1 MTPGTTRSEMAS
13 LRGGTGGYLMD
24 PIHTFVR
31 HFGRAR
37 YEDLSAKVVETVKM
51 TILDTMGAALA
62 GSASDAGRG
71 IAQIAKAAAEDKAAW
86 MGRASLPWWIPSS
99 SRECASRASRAVSC
113 SATCEA
119 RSRTWG
125 SRMSI

>member
-1 MTPGTTRSEMAS
+1 MRPRGLEMTPGTTRSEMAS
-13 LRGGTGGYLMD
+13 LRGGTGGHRMD

-71 IAQIAKAAAEDKAAW
+71 IVQIAKGYGGGTGSTVVVHGGKVAPP
-86 MGRASLPWWIPSS
+86 L
-99 SRECASRASRAVSC
+99 AVL
-113 SATCEA
+113 AN
-119 RSRTWG
+119 G
-125 SRMSI
+125 IM